1 MAVQRDQCPHRTV
14 GALLPDIGHFVE
26 TGQQVVAAHIG
37 NVLAKGSQ
45 GQNDTGILCG
55 LAAAQPHGSG
65 IDIVFDIGDQRIIVA
80 ADAGNAAA
88 AAGQTDDGPF
98 ATDGGTGRRRTLLD
112 QIVAGGLID
121 VGQIL
126 RLLTAALQLSQP
138 GFGGSQLFIV
148 ADFFLLL
155 GGQSVIGGAGFR
167 NGSFGVESH
176 LADGID
182 LRLHLKDQILGIA
195 RQLQSER
202 GQLG

>member
-1 MAVQRDQCPHRTV
+1 MAVQRDQCPHGTV
-14 GALLPDIGHFVE
+14 GALLPEIGHFVE

-37 NVLAKGSQ
+37 DILAEGSQ
-45 GQNDTGILCG
+45 SQNDTGILGG
-55 LAAAQPHGSG
+55 LAAIQTHGAGVDG
-65 IDIVFDIGDQRIIVA
+65 ILHILHQRIVVA
-80 ADAGNAAA
+80 AAAGNTAA

-98 ATDGGTGRRRTLLD
+98 TADGGTGRRRTLLD

-121 VGQIL
+121 VSQIL

-148 ADFFLLL
+148 ADLCLLL
-155 GGQSVIGGAGFR
+155 GGQSVIGDAGFR

-182 LRLHLKDQILGIA
+182 LRLHLKDQILSIA
-195 RQLQSER
+195 CQLQGEC
-202 GQLG
+202 G